1 MSSSVWDGRRFCCSS
16 QAASS
21 TFLHQ
26 RYQSGGEQ
34 QRLLFPR
41 GTPVLLVMKAM
52 QLPAVTTH
60 VDESKVALETYPEP
74 TQASMRLVFGCQPLP
89 SALKKRPSSDPSE
102 SSPLTAPY
110 FCWSPFFSGM
120 HRYYE
125 QAGPLRYVR
134 WPHCWW
140 GVGLEAPAS
149 TPQSTS
155 CDSHQGSP
163 ECRRS

>member
-89 SALKKRPSSDPSE
+89 LSSQEEAFFRPIRIF
-102 SSPLTAPY
+102 SPDGTVFLLVPLFLRHAPLLRAGWAATLCSMASLLVGRWTGGARQYTPVY
-110 FCWSPFFSGM
+110 F
-120 HRYYE
+120 
-125 QAGPLRYVR
+125 L
-134 WPHCWW
+134 
-140 GVGLEAPAS
+140 
-149 TPQSTS
+149 
-155 CDSHQGSP
+155 
-163 ECRRS
+163 